1 MVLGSIVKCPMVQ
14 EATMNG
20 SPEENTTNRICPV
33 TPPSATLAPPFNPI
47 STPLRPEPAPP
58 AQLLYSPPPRQPT
71 GGDDKPNWSAGDSVA
86 WRLFCERHARSAAS
100 NFARQVCDF
109 AERELPRQGPGVKGQ
124 PVGPIAQLSLSN
136 QFTQAFL
143 RHFTHELGH
152 ARSLQCRNNS
162 DGNEDFA
169 NVGRNSVASPNAPV
183 ESDMSPWSGGMHT
196 LEWDMYAPF
205 GKVMHERTVRPV
217 SADFTT
223 CVAERPPLARLTN
236 LCPRSRTVPKAHSTD
251 DVLDVR
257 PEITKAGTTVVRS
270 RQEGH
275 RLLKRFSLRNVG
287 RSMRGLLRRKSSSDS
302 LGSGVTGTGGNGAS
316 SIGERTSSDSWSRR
330 FEQLQ
335 LTGRSHS
342 VDLQLPMLPGS
353 EADCVVFESTVNLAR
368 ADKASSP
375 SRLYWQRHI
384 AALRR
389 NGQSFC
395 LDFHEPA
402 KAGYPK
408 LSIPCETVT
417 EVRQATVT
425 ELPEH
430 TRAVVLKVT
439 DSIEYIME
447 AADPAQ
453 GLTWL
458 EKLLD
463 ATRLGVYEDRDRSWR
478 DDGMSNQD
486 FMMSAGTPGLGDP
499 ESLANLPPLPDSFGS
514 SELLPPL
521 TSLGD
526 NLSSRTRPFQLPVDA
541 TTGEFLQDGPH
552 PLTTFPWFHGTL
564 SRLRAAQLV
573 LARGPSGHGVFLVR
587 QSETRR
593 GEYVLTFNFQ
603 GRAKHLRLS
612 LAEEGQCRVQH
623 LWFQTILEMLEHFRL
638 HPIPLESGGTAD
650 VTLTNYVLAPLLPG
664 SHGADAN
671 PESLSTSSQLPAP
684 EDGLDLSHYS
694 LGSSPGETTADGCPL
709 SQNLTQ
715 PASQVQVQSDLQS
728 EPDPEP
734 DVLPVGLTVPSV
746 PLQQDTIAR
755 SIGSTRSVSEQP
767 PGQSRQDRDSP
778 LASTSSVG
786 EDYHEAEM
794 DREREG
800 GTSGRLRAVDN
811 QYSFM

>member
-1 MVLGSIVKCPMVQ
+1 MVQ

-47 STPLRPEPAPP
+47 STPLRPDPAPP

-71 GGDDKPNWSAGDSVA
+71 GGDEKPNWSAGDSVA
-86 WRLFCERHARSAAS
+86 WRLFCERHARSAAA
-100 NFARQVCDF
+100 NFAQQVCVF
-109 AERELPRQGPGVKGQ
+109 AEKELPLQDHGVKGQ
-124 PVGPIAQLSLSN
+124 PFGPLAQLSLSN
-136 QFTQAFL
+136 HFTQAFL

-152 ARSLQCRNNS
+152 ARSLQCRNNN

-169 NVGRNSVASPNAPV
+169 NVGRSSVASPDAPI
-183 ESDMSPWSGGMHT
+183 ESDMSPWSGRMHT
-196 LEWDMYAPF
+196 LEWDMYAPC
-205 GKVMHERTVRPV
+205 GKVTHERTVRPV
-217 SADFTT
+217 SADFT

-257 PEITKAGTTVVRS
+257 PEITKAGTTMVRS
-270 RQEGH
+270 RQGEGH

-342 VDLQLPMLPGS
+342 VDLQLPMLPGA
-353 EADCVVFESTVNLAR
+353 E
-368 ADKASSP
+368 
-375 SRLYWQRHI
+375 
-384 AALRR
+384 
-389 NGQSFC
+389 
-395 LDFHEPA
+395 
-402 KAGYPK
+402 
-408 LSIPCETVT
+408 
-417 EVRQATVT
+417 
-425 ELPEH
+425 
-430 TRAVVLKVT
+430 VT

-463 ATRLGVYEDRDRSWR
+463 ATRLGLYEDRDRSWR

-514 SELLPPL
+514 SELLPPP

-541 TTGEFLQDGPH
+541 TTEFLQDGPH

-623 LWFQTILEMLEHFRL
+623 LWFQTILDMLEHFRL

-650 VTLTNYVLAPLLPG
+650 VTLTNYVLAPLSLG

-671 PESLSTSSQLPAP
+671 PECLSTSSQLPAP

-694 LGSSPGETTADGCPL
+694 LGSSPGEATVDGCPL

-715 PASQVQVQSDLQS
+715 PAMQVQSDLLS
-728 EPDPEP
+728 EPDAEP
-734 DVLPVGLTVPSV
+734 DMPPVGLTVPSV
-746 PLQQDTIAR
+746 PLQQDTNAR
-755 SIGSTRSVSEQP
+755 SIASTRSVSEQP

-778 LASTSSVG
+778 LASTSSSNMEEV
-786 EDYHEAEM
+786 
-794 DREREG
+794 
-800 GTSGRLRAVDN
+800 
-811 QYSFM
+811 Q